1 MSLRP
6 VQDYKLGITGKL
18 PFQCL
23 KPAVILLGKTTHTCC
38 VVTMATQGKAPKS
51 SKAKCGCWSSEPCLQ
66 NTIAVATHPGK
77 SGSTLGHR
85 DQTCRDESQPQNKG
99 QSFTSERAAYFPF
112 QMQILP
118 MSFARAKEAAENH
131 VICITVQ
138 KYSENHLF
146 FSFSS
151 WIMDE
156 PWGGSDFQQPTAQT
170 WAGVNNLI
178 KTCILVLLWAIQQKH
193 KILCVH
199 LIIPNHQWL
208 IPKAHPH
215 LKMVVPP
222 QIKLL

>member
-1 MSLRP
+1 M
-6 VQDYKLGITGKL
+6 T
-18 PFQCL
+18 
-23 KPAVILLGKTTHTCC
+23 
-38 VVTMATQGKAPKS
+38 TQGKAPKS
-51 SKAKCGCWSSEPCLQ
+51 SKAKCGCWSSEPLPA
-66 NTIAVATHPGK
+66 NTMAVAAHPGK
-77 SGSTLGHR
+77 SGNIPGHR

-99 QSFTSERAAYFPF
+99 QSFTSERAAYLSF

-131 VICITVQ
+131 VKCITVQ

-146 FSFSS
+146 SSFSS

-178 KTCILVLLWAIQQKH
+178 TTSILLLSWAVQQQH
-193 KILCVH
+193 EILCVP
-199 LIIPNHQWL
+199 LFTPNCQWL
-208 IPKAHPH
+208 IPKAYPH